1 MFKKV
6 LTKASDEDI
15 TEGGMGITPGW
26 DSLAQIQIMLEVE
39 KEFEIKFTSDEFESL
54 KTFEDLLKNREFS
67 SS

>member
-1 MFKKV
+1 
-6 LTKASDEDI
+6 
-15 TEGGMGITPGW
+15 
-26 DSLAQIQIMLEVE
+26 MLEVE